1 MQLQEL
7 LAEIPYEATADISAL
22 KITNIAHIFADI
34 TPGSLFICLRGIHN
48 DSHALLPTLKSAG
61 LLL

>member
-22 KITNIAHIFADI
+22 KITNIAHILADI

-48 DSHALLPTLKSAG
+48 D
-61 LLL
+61 